1 MKMIQHLE
9 ITTVFY
15 LQREDKPLFFVLYEN
30 LLLFWGFGQFGEK
43 TNKQSTVNVSFGIL
57 KITIFFFLNAL
68 TRHLIRY
75 TLLGPG
81 WTSLCLQNCL
91 HSSCYSTKTH

>member
-43 TNKQSTVNVSFGIL
+43 TNKQSIVNVSFGIL
-57 KITIFFFLNAL
+57 KITIFFFFK
-68 TRHLIRY
+68 
-75 TLLGPG
+75 
-81 WTSLCLQNCL
+81 C
-91 HSSCYSTKTH
+91 TH

>member
-43 TNKQSTVNVSFGIL
+43 TNKVL
-57 KITIFFFLNAL
+57 
-68 TRHLIRY
+68 
-75 TLLGPG
+75 
-81 WTSLCLQNCL
+81 
-91 HSSCYSTKTH
+91 